1 MGRWNVFPNTH
12 QSVVWW
18 RLSWCWCCDIGVCFK
33 TSIII
38 EATWRTDGCAT
49 SPMMVPKDVFNTKTT
64 FPKTQFHF
72 FVLLLFSPAGK
83 INAFTNYSHMCRRLE
98 GIIRRRQLPLGKR
111 VGLIRVGLWVYVL
124 NPIRNWAWPYLKR
137 VGISELAPAGG

>member
-1 MGRWNVFPNTH
+1 MKGSVSNSDQWVGSTLLTPEIYLSKSHQTKSHGPPKQWCSRLIEGKGIQLCNKILPSLLITMGRWNVFPNTH

-64 FPKTQFHF
+64 FPKNNFTFSYCCYFH
-72 FVLLLFSPAGK
+72 LLAK
-83 INAFTNYSHMCRRLE
+83 
-98 GIIRRRQLPLGKR
+98 
-111 VGLIRVGLWVYVL
+111 
-124 NPIRNWAWPYLKR
+124 
-137 VGISELAPAGG
+137 